1 MRLVTRFESAE
12 DEQVLISEMRFALN
26 RRRSNANTGTH
37 QIVPAM
43 TEWTHL
49 ALTARVDWMSP
60 DDVGSKCSIQNVL
73 VSMGMLNVLSAPG
86 VNLHK

>member
-1 MRLVTRFESAE
+1 
-12 DEQVLISEMRFALN
+12 
-26 RRRSNANTGTH
+26 
-37 QIVPAM
+37 M
-43 TEWTHL
+43 TEWTEL

-60 DDVGSKCSIQNVL
+60 EDVGSNCLIQNVL